1 MRFRGKVIGA
11 LLGLIFGGPIGMAFG
26 FIAGHLYD
34 LGYFQAF
41 VQAARGN
48 IHTQS
53 QQLFFNNT
61 FKIMGYVAKSDG
73 RISENEIHTA
83 RLIMSRMG
91 LNEASKQQAITL
103 FSIGKEP
110 DFNPDH
116 SLFELR
122 AACQMQPALLQLFLD
137 VQMQMASADGYLSD
151 AKKATLQHICTKLGV
166 PGFQFNQSD
175 NQYRRQYQYQY
186 QRPQTRSDALS
197 LSDAYQILGITQNAT
212 GEEIKTA
219 YRRSM
224 SQNHPDKLIAKGL
237 PPEMIKVATQKT
249 QRIKQAYEQIKKAKN
264 L

>member
-1 MRFRGKVIGA
+1 MRFRGKIIGA
-11 LLGLIFGGPIGMAFG
+11 LFGLMFGGPIGMAFG

-41 VQAARGN
+41 VQAAKGN
-48 IHTQS
+48 IHTHS

-83 RLIMSRMG
+83 RLIMSKMG
-91 LNEASKQQAITL
+91 LSEASKQQAIYL

-110 DFNPDH
+110 DFHPDH

-122 AACQMQPALLQLFLD
+122 AACQMQPALLQIFLD
-137 VQMQMASADGYLSD
+137 IQMQMASADGHLSA
-151 AKKATLQHICTKLGV
+151 AKKATLQHICTKLGIA
-166 PGFQFNQSD
+166 GFQFNQSG
-175 NQYRRQYQYQY
+175 NQYRDQYQY

-197 LSDAYQILGITQNAT
+197 LSDAYHILDVTQNT
-212 GEEIKTA
+212 TNEDIKKA
-219 YRRSM
+219 YRRLM